1 MTLDISRLLRRNGV
15 LEVVSVL
22 MLTTS
27 LPLAAASPEGEDRE
41 PSERSARV
49 EQHDGNSKATRPLA
63 ISKLKTSGMSV
74 AERIALKPKYPVR
87 KPAKTEFT
95 HGVRRDV
102 VVVKFVDG
110 AQIREK
116 KTSAARRMKTDE
128 GTLLSRLETL
138 KPQLAA
144 FDEYDRD
151 LLKRRNLGPD
161 EVERQMSKARDV
173 LKAHKLAHWR
183 KMFDMDDR
191 LLANFRINAE
201 IRRKRQSSDLANYY
215 IFRLQDGEQGELLVD
230 RLNEL
235 DVVELAYLAPIPK
248 GADVAPATPNFQ
260 NRQGYLGPAP
270 RGIDATYAWT
280 IRGGTGSLVKIIDVE
295 SGWNLNHEDLPSVFI
310 TDGRVDDDDD
320 SRQHGTAVLGV
331 MLGRQDGVGVT
342 GIVPNASGGVVSVNR
357 GLGIAY
363 YQNVAEAVL
372 LAAMKL
378 SEGDVILI
386 EQHSRGP
393 GNDGDCT
400 ACINSNG
407 KPRDQCGYIAMEYW
421 NDIFDAVNAATA
433 SGVIVVEAA
442 GNGEMNLDN
451 ARYDDRFDR
460 NVRNSGAL
468 FVGGGGSTDRTP
480 WCWSNNGSRLDV
492 QGWGDSV
499 MTAGYGSSSIFKVN
513 GQDDNQWYI
522 RVQWN
527 LQCDTYCGRRGC
539 RDQEFRSQTTTPR
552 STGLRWRTCWSKPA
566 PRRRARRTSGHCR
579 TSKRRSPNSLHL
591 APSGRYTRPL
601 LPSGQRWMPIELYPA
616 SPVSVR
622 APLA

>member
-1 MTLDISRLLRRNGV
+1 
-15 LEVVSVL
+15 
-22 MLTTS
+22 
-27 LPLAAASPEGEDRE
+27 
-41 PSERSARV
+41 
-49 EQHDGNSKATRPLA
+49 
-63 ISKLKTSGMSV
+63 
-74 AERIALKPKYPVR
+74 
-87 KPAKTEFT
+87 
-95 HGVRRDV
+95 
-102 VVVKFVDG
+102 
-110 AQIREK
+110 
-116 KTSAARRMKTDE
+116 
-128 GTLLSRLETL
+128 
-138 KPQLAA
+138 
-144 FDEYDRD
+144 
-151 LLKRRNLGPD
+151 
-161 EVERQMSKARDV
+161 
-173 LKAHKLAHWR
+173 
-183 KMFDMDDR
+183 MFDMDDR

-270 RGIDATYAWT
+270 RGIDARYAWT

-442 GNGEMNLDN
+442 GNGEMGTEEGH
-451 ARYDDRFDR
+451 
-460 NVRNSGAL
+460 V
-468 FVGGGGSTDRTP
+468 
-480 WCWSNNGSRLDV
+480 SRI
-492 QGWGDSV
+492 SFR
-499 MTAGYGSSSIFKVN
+499 ACANCRSS
-513 GQDDNQWYI
+513 
-522 RVQWN
+522 R
-527 LQCDTYCGRRGC
+527 
-539 RDQEFRSQTTTPR
+539 
-552 STGLRWRTCWSKPA
+552 
-566 PRRRARRTSGHCR
+566 
-579 TSKRRSPNSLHL
+579 
-591 APSGRYTRPL
+591 
-601 LPSGQRWMPIELYPA
+601 
-616 SPVSVR
+616 
-622 APLA
+622 